1 MPCLLSYFVFEFL
14 HRVLSTSTSRPFLP
28 AAKQS
33 GPRTVRVVAVVDY
46 FEVMTSKV
54 KVNSFFCSPNQPRR
68 VYIVVHNV
76 VLVSA
81 MFALRFVPRG
91 VVKKGVISR
100 KRGIPCNVPCK
111 MVYHDIH
118 HVLCPAMF
126 MYTPLLGPY

>member
-54 KVNSFFCSPNQPRR
+54 KVNSFFAHPINHGG
-68 VYIVVHNV
+68 YISWYTTWY
-76 VLVSA
+76 LFLPCLRYVS
-81 MFALRFVPRG
+81 
-91 VVKKGVISR
+91 
-100 KRGIPCNVPCK
+100 
-111 MVYHDIH
+111 
-118 HVLCPAMF
+118 CPA
-126 MYTPLLGPY
+126 G